1 MARLEA
7 DAAGEVAAHASLA
20 GQLRDLRS
28 TSDSLIAARNVT
40 IRNMN
45 EKIIFLEHSLQK
57 INEEQSDIQ
66 KINVNNQM
74 SLSESQIRIKTLEKN
89 ERNLLAKLQARE
101 AEIDASHQIRLKLKN
116 AIDSEAD
123 AKMKQKSLAA
133 ENNKLQSRLNGAF
146 ERIKM
151 LEEKRTGQVRENI
164 VTSEV
169 EYEEA
174 LNQVKDLEYQLE
186 FSMNTINDLRESF
199 AMANSDREV
208 LAQKLLAIE
217 SENVELERERTATA
231 ERLKKIVRGTVEA
244 TFTEQ
249 IEAEAERKIDKF
261 RKRIQEE
268 MDMSLQMSQERLNA
282 KHQIEMYVTKP
293 IYVYA
298 PEKLYIYM
306 ILYFL

>member
-1 MARLEA
+1 M
-7 DAAGEVAAHASLA
+7 
-20 GQLRDLRS
+20 
-28 TSDSLIAARNVT
+28 
-40 IRNMN
+40 
-45 EKIIFLEHSLQK
+45 
-57 INEEQSDIQ
+57 
-66 KINVNNQM
+66 
-74 SLSESQIRIKTLEKN
+74 
-89 ERNLLAKLQARE
+89 
-101 AEIDASHQIRLKLKN
+101 
-116 AIDSEAD
+116 
-123 AKMKQKSLAA
+123 
-133 ENNKLQSRLNGAF
+133 
-146 ERIKM
+146 
-151 LEEKRTGQVRENI
+151 
-164 VTSEV
+164 

-208 LAQKLLAIE
+208 LAQKLIAIE
-217 SENVELERERTATA
+217 SENVELERERTGTA

-306 ILYFL
+306 MA

>member
-1 MARLEA
+1 
-7 DAAGEVAAHASLA
+7 
-20 GQLRDLRS
+20 
-28 TSDSLIAARNVT
+28 
-40 IRNMN
+40 MN

-151 LEEKRTGQVRENI
+151 LEEKLSAPTKIWKILNISWAVFFIFLGVTNYVIYKHFSITVWTYFKFFGTLGLIIVFTVIQSIFLGKYIKEPTEIQREP
-164 VTSEV
+164 
-169 EYEEA
+169 
-174 LNQVKDLEYQLE
+174 
-186 FSMNTINDLRESF
+186 
-199 AMANSDREV
+199 
-208 LAQKLLAIE
+208 E
-217 SENVELERERTATA
+217 SETSNE
-231 ERLKKIVRGTVEA
+231 
-244 TFTEQ
+244 
-249 IEAEAERKIDKF
+249 
-261 RKRIQEE
+261 
-268 MDMSLQMSQERLNA
+268 
-282 KHQIEMYVTKP
+282 
-293 IYVYA
+293 
-298 PEKLYIYM
+298 
-306 ILYFL
+306 